1 MENKGYK
8 VYGYVRVSSE
18 LQVKKDNSINSQID
32 FINDYCNRYKWD
44 LIKIYEDLGVSGKV
58 KSRNGL
64 MELFNDL
71 KKNNIDCLVVYS
83 LSRFSRKLKDVLEF
97 IEILE
102 KNNIKFVSIKE
113 NLNSSEIVG
122 KMMMGILGSVNEF
135 EVNLL
140 GERISD
146 VKQNKKEKMEVYNGK
161 ICFGVYRRGNK
172 LIKNYKEVNI
182 LEIICQL
189 RDEGMSYFRI
199 SDYLNDNGFKS
210 KEKCKWY
217 GSSVRSVYLNGMK
230 EKFLYNCNV

>member
-146 VKQNKKEKMEVYNGK
+146 VKQNMVEN
-161 ICFGVYRRGNK
+161 
-172 LIKNYKEVNI
+172 
-182 LEIICQL
+182 
-189 RDEGMSYFRI
+189 
-199 SDYLNDNGFKS
+199 LN
-210 KEKCKWY
+210 
-217 GSSVRSVYLNGMK
+217 
-230 EKFLYNCNV
+230 

>member
-1 MENKGYK
+1 MENKVYK

-161 ICFGVYRRGNK
+161 ICFGVYKRKRK
-172 LIKNYKEVNI
+172 LIKNVNEVKI
-182 LEIICQL
+182 LKIICQL
-189 RDEGMSYFRI
+189 RDEGVSYFKI
-199 SDYLNDNGFKS
+199 SDYLNDNGYKS

-217 GSSVRSVYLNGMK
+217 GSSVRSVYMNGMK
-230 EKFLYNCNV
+230 EKFLL